1 MDVGVCS
8 LDTGGKFAP
17 ESVSSGVAMPR
28 KWGKRHD
35 FRIKQSPLKC

>member
-8 LDTGGKFAP
+8 LDTGGRFAP
-17 ESVSSGVAMPR
+17 ENVSSGVACP
-28 KWGKRHD
+28 GGGENVHD